1 MGVLLLVVIPET
13 AKLSSLLSTGLA
25 VLSISTLAG
34 LGLLRGTV
42 TNLREQ
48 LSDARGEI
56 KSLKDGRDEA
66 KNENAVLTA
75 DLEALKRVVTG
86 EVHWVTLEHQLEE
99 HHSEAE
105 THWTTTEGLLI
116 RIRDSLESNHDPRSN

>member
-1 MGVLLLVVIPET
+1 MWGFVAVPMT
-13 AKLSSLLSTGLA
+13 AHLSSLLSTGLA

-48 LSDARGEI
+48 LKDARDEI

-66 KNENAVLTA
+66 KTENAVLTA

-99 HHSEAE
+99 HHNESES
-105 THWTTTEGLLI
+105 HWITTEQLLI
-116 RIRDSLESNHDPRSN
+116 RIRDSLESSHEPRQP